1 MKKTDVIIIG
11 AGAAGLMAAY
21 TLAKAGKAVTVLEAR
36 DRIGGRIHTL
46 NNSLFSTPVEMG
58 AEFVHGNLP
67 VTLSLLKEAGI
78 NTSDVAFEMWQYRNG
93 KFEESEAFVE
103 GWDGF
108 LKELNKLEKDMPL
121 HDFLEHNFAEEKYAA
136 MRAQIESYVSG
147 YDTADVR
154 DASAFALRNEWNHE
168 DEDAQHRVD
177 GGYGTLMQYLADVCL
192 DAGNEIM
199 LNTIVTE
206 VLWKNNT
213 VKVITASG
221 TIYESEKIIIALP
234 LGVLQATEETEA
246 AIVFKPPLSKQTEAI
261 HNIGFG
267 SVIKIL
273 LEFEDIF
280 WERDAVTDLAQADL
294 STMGFLFSDEAIPT
308 FWTQAPAH
316 SPLLTGWLGGPPAD
330 EKKDMTD
337 EEILQLSLALLGN
350 IFKITPAALKDKL
363 AAWEVANWTTDPY
376 TLGSY
381 AYATVNSP
389 EARKV
394 LKQSVDKTIFFA
406 GEYLYEGPAMGTVEA
421 ALTSGRDAAEMLL
434 RNE

>member
-11 AGAAGLMAAY
+11 AGAAGLMAAH

-67 VTLSLLKEAGI
+67 VTLSLLKKAGI
-78 NTSDVAFEMWQYRNG
+78 STFDVAFEMWQYRNG

-108 LKELNKLEKDMPL
+108 LKELNKLEEDMPL
-121 HDFLEHNFAEEKYAA
+121 YDFLEYNFAGEKHAA

-147 YDTADVR
+147 YDTADFR

-168 DEDAQHRVD
+168 DEDAQYRVD

-199 LNTIVTE
+199 LNTIVTK

-213 VKVITASG
+213 VKVVTASG
-221 TIYESEKIIIALP
+221 TIYESEKVIIALP
-234 LGVLQATEETEA
+234 LGVLQATEETEG
-246 AIVFKPPLSKQTEAI
+246 AIIFNPPLPKQTEAI

-308 FWTQAPAH
+308 FWTQAPER

-330 EKKDMTD
+330 EKKDVPD
-337 EEILQLSLALLGN
+337 DEILHQALVSLGN

-363 AAWEVANWTTDPY
+363 AA
-376 TLGSY
+376 
-381 AYATVNSP
+381 
-389 EARKV
+389 
-394 LKQSVDKTIFFA
+394 
-406 GEYLYEGPAMGTVEA
+406 
-421 ALTSGRDAAEMLL
+421 
-434 RNE
+434 